1 MEQFQRFEEDQQI
14 QTYQQPVG
22 FNPVRSTSE
31 SGAIRQ
37 QAGIQR
43 QSEQF
48 YNQSLKQ
55 RQDIRAYNWKVKDQ
69 NDANYYNYIDQLKQF
84 IPGAQAF
91 LQQKV
96 DEGIKRNELEAAN
109 EEWQEVYDNGFT
121 DEQRAEEAQG
131 RAAETDANI
140 NFGSATED
148 AMKVTGNPEIA
159 RITSEQNPY
168 RRAAKAKI
176 YAQRMASENPIALQ
190 NHLQQFSQD
199 YAAANGGMSPTAAEI
214 RAEVA
219 SHNGAYWAQTG
230 LNQFKPTFLGEKY
243 VSTYRA
249 NQEKVIGSQLTAN
262 RISDGAVIRTQ
273 AVAGTTQETVE
284 ADPAGH
290 FSTFIADTAATLN
303 GRGAPYGH
311 AQALADYKK
320 ALVATGMDR
329 NQIESV
335 LRRIPDP
342 VLKGKTLAERS
353 GMKQEMD
360 IAVSNRNQNA
370 QTVRRREEQIEYDQK
385 VEAFAPAYTAADE
398 TTRRKMLLEFNRG
411 TSHMLYA
418 DRSALNRL
426 TRGLN
431 DPQAANAARMR
442 LDEIARNG
450 GTITKEMLD
459 AEPSLTY
466 QDYRYYLDAGR
477 RNNQQKTEE
486 EKQIDGYLG
495 QVVKEAGTFFYKDLG
510 DGTGIKNTP
519 LGDRLED
526 VLRTELQFQLAE
538 VQRSPDTAGLKRS
551 QQIQIAAGRTTKLAK
566 TKYGV
571 GLTQKDVDRL
581 KNDDDPDNDVADP
594 IFATNAGNPKPD
606 ALSATSQLDQF
617 DANAATIDLDEAKS
631 VYSKEE
637 LDQRVKQIEGGG
649 APIFPT
655 WRERQ
660 IMQDQGI
667 VLSDLIN
674 RQRAALNQPA
684 IPDSVWEQQIKNLSP
699 ETRAIF
705 LNPATT
711 DEQRARTTGE
721 MEMPAQPAPTE
732 QVQTQQQTGQGGPSL
747 PVSTDAQGNRF
758 NQAAVLAN
766 PDYGRFAA
774 PYLPLIEKAAAA
786 SGVPAA
792 LLAALGGQESHF
804 KNFEGPD
811 LGGGMGRAQGPFQVV
826 PYWHPTAPDYKT
838 DMYGHILYAANYLK
852 SLYDEEG
859 SWKGAM
865 RRYNGGYGD
874 DEYQDPVLKNAYGY
888 GMSTLLSDRGFM
900 RPTFAQLA

>member
-14 QTYQQPVG
+14 QNYQQPVG

-31 SGAIRQ
+31 GGAIRQ
-37 QAGIQR
+37 QYGQYQ
-43 QSEQF
+43 QSQQF

-55 RQDIRAYNWKVKDQ
+55 RQDIRGYNWKVKDQ
-69 NDANYYNYIDQLKQF
+69 NDANYYNYIDQLKEF

-109 EEWQEVYDNGFT
+109 EEWQEVYDNGFS

-131 RAAETDANI
+131 RAAETDANV
-140 NFGSATED
+140 NFASATDD
-148 AMKVTGNPEIA
+148 AMQTTGNPEIA
-159 RITSEQNPY
+159 RITAEQNPY
-168 RRAAKAKI
+168 RRAAKARI

-199 YAAANGGMSPTAAEI
+199 YASANGGMAPTAAQL

-249 NQEKVIGSQLTAN
+249 NQEKVIGSQITAN

-273 AVAGTTQETVE
+273 AMAGTTKDAVL
-284 ADPAGH
+284 ADPVGH
-290 FSTFIADTAATLN
+290 FNTFIADTAATVN
-303 GRGAPYGH
+303 GRGNPYGR

-320 ALVATGMDR
+320 ALVATGMDIS
-329 NQIESV
+329 QVKGV
-335 LRRIPDP
+335 LGRIPDP
-342 VLKGKTLAERS
+342 VLKGKFLLDRPGVS
-353 GMKQEMD
+353 QEID

-370 QTVRRREEQIEYDQK
+370 QTVRRREEQREYDQK
-385 VEAFAPAYTAADE
+385 LEQFAVAYTAADE
-398 TTRRKMLLEFNRG
+398 TKRRQMLLNFNKG
-411 TSHMLYA
+411 TAHMLYA

-477 RNNQQKTEE
+477 RSNQQKTEE
-486 EKQIDGYLG
+486 EKTIDGYLT
-495 QVVKEAGTFFYKDLG
+495 QAVKDAGSSFYKDLG
-510 DGTGIKNTP
+510 DGTGLKNTP
-519 LGDRLED
+519 LGDQLQD

-538 VQRSPDTAGLKRS
+538 VQRDPNTAGLDREQQVRVAAKRA
-551 QQIQIAAGRTTKLAK
+551 IDLAK

-571 GLTQKDVDRL
+571 GITQKEVDDF
-581 KNDDDPDNDVADP
+581 NSDDNPDNDVADP
-594 IFATNAGNPKPD
+594 IFATNAGIAKPGTL
-606 ALSATSQLDQF
+606 AATSQLEQF
-617 DANAATIDLDEAKS
+617 EAQAGSIDLDKAGS
-631 VYSKEE
+631 VYTPGQLKIRSE
-637 LDQRVKQIEGGG
+637 QIEKGRLSEVL
-649 APIFPT
+649 PT
-655 WRERQ
+655 WKERQ
-660 IMQDQGI
+660 IMEQQGLT
-667 VLSDLIN
+667 LSDVIN
-674 RQRAALNQPA
+674 RQRGALGQDP
-684 IPDSVWEQQIKNLSP
+684 IPPSVWEQQIKNLAP
-699 ETRAIF
+699 QTRALF
-705 LNPATT
+705 MSPTTT
-711 DEQRARTTGE
+711 DEQRARITGE

-732 QVQTQQQTGQGGPSL
+732 QVQTQTQTGQGGPSL
-747 PVSTDAQGNRF
+747 PDAQGNRF

-766 PDYGRFAA
+766 PDYGQFAA

-826 PYWHPTAPDYKT
+826 PYWHPDAPNYKT

-852 SLYDEEG
+852 SLYDQEG
-859 SWKGAM
+859 SWKAAM
-865 RRYNGGYGD
+865 RRYNGGYRD
-874 DEYQDPVLKNAYGY
+874 DEYQDPVLKNAYSY

-900 RPTFAQLA
+900 RPTFAQFA